1 LTPEQAQISDAQL
14 LEAITNGDEQALAA
28 LYDRYGS
35 ILFGLLLR
43 ILHDRAEAEDVL
55 QEVFLRVWQRAA
67 DFDETRGRA
76 FTWLVTIGR
85 SRAIDRLRALHS
97 RVRVAEEAT
106 RENNNISAARAPD
119 AVTDAIAAEQ
129 REVIECAL
137 AEIPEE
143 QRRTLMLAYF
153 EGLTQS
159 EIAMRT
165 GEPLGTVKT
174 RTRAGLARLRA
185 ILSKVLEGS
194 R

>member
-1 LTPEQAQISDAQL
+1 LTPEQSQITDAQL
-14 LEAITNGDEQALAA
+14 LEAITEGDEQALAA

-55 QEVFLRVWQRAA
+55 QEIFLRVWQRAA
-67 DFDETRGRA
+67 DFDEQRGRV
-76 FTWLVTIGR
+76 FTWLVTIAR
-85 SRAIDRLRALHS
+85 SRAIDRLRSLNS
-97 RVRVAEEAT
+97 RERVAEEA
-106 RENNNISAARAPD
+106 SRANVSSMTTNALAD
-119 AVTDAIAAEQ
+119 TLASEQ
-129 REVIECAL
+129 REMVALAL

-143 QRRTLMLAYF
+143 QRRMLLLAYF

-159 EIAMRT
+159 EIASRT

-174 RTRAGLARLRA
+174 RTRAGLARLRV
-185 ILSKVLEGS
+185 ILRKALKSS

>member
-1 LTPEQAQISDAQL
+1 MTPEQSQITDAQL
-14 LEAITNGDEQALAA
+14 LEAITEGDEQALAA

-55 QEVFLRVWQRAA
+55 QEIFLRVWQRAA
-67 DFDETRGRA
+67 DFDEQRGRV
-76 FTWLVTIGR
+76 FTWLVTIAR
-85 SRAIDRLRALHS
+85 SRAIDRLRSLNS
-97 RVRVAEEAT
+97 RERVAEEA
-106 RENNNISAARAPD
+106 SRANVSSMTTNALAD
-119 AVTDAIAAEQ
+119 TLASEQ
-129 REVIECAL
+129 REMVALAL

-143 QRRTLMLAYF
+143 QRRTLLLAYF

-159 EIAMRT
+159 EIASRT

-174 RTRAGLARLRA
+174 RTRAGLARLRV
-185 ILSKVLEGS
+185 ILRKALKGS

>member
-1 LTPEQAQISDAQL
+1 LTPEQSQITDAQL
-14 LEAITNGDEQALAA
+14 LEAITEGDEQALAA

-55 QEVFLRVWQRAA
+55 QEIFLRVWQRAS
-67 DFDETRGRA
+67 DFDEQRGRV
-76 FTWLVTIGR
+76 FTWLVTIAR
-85 SRAIDRLRALHS
+85 SRAIDRLRSLNS
-97 RVRVAEEAT
+97 RERVAEEAS
-106 RENNNISAARAPD
+106 RESVPSMTTNALADTLAS
-119 AVTDAIAAEQ
+119 EQ
-129 REVIECAL
+129 REIVALAL

-143 QRRTLMLAYF
+143 QRRTLLLAYF

-159 EIAMRT
+159 EIALRT

-174 RTRAGLARLRA
+174 RTRAGLARLRV
-185 ILSKVLEGS
+185 ILRKVLESS

>member
-1 LTPEQAQISDAQL
+1 LTPEQSQITDAQL
-14 LEAITNGDEQALAA
+14 LEAITEGDEQALAA

-55 QEVFLRVWQRAA
+55 QEIFLRVWQRAA
-67 DFDETRGRA
+67 DFDEQRGRV
-76 FTWLVTIGR
+76 FTWLVTIAR
-85 SRAIDRLRALHS
+85 SRAIDRLRSLNS
-97 RVRVAEEAT
+97 RERVAEEA
-106 RENNNISAARAPD
+106 SRANVSSMTTNALAD
-119 AVTDAIAAEQ
+119 TLASEQ
-129 REVIECAL
+129 REMVALAL

-143 QRRTLMLAYF
+143 QRRTLLLAYF

-159 EIAMRT
+159 EIASRT

-174 RTRAGLARLRA
+174 RTRAGLARLRV
-185 ILSKVLEGS
+185 ILRKALKGS